1 MGERKMKLG
10 LCSWSYHKSLE
21 SGRLD
26 FNWLLEICANE
37 LKVGGVD
44 IIADHLPRTD
54 KKSLIGYK
62 KMATDLHLT
71 IACLSPGN
79 DFGRPKP
86 EERKKEVEV
95 VKNWL
100 EAGYILGAPVLR
112 IFSGWPDPYE
122 DKEKLWPAMVDCIKE
137 CAEEAKQAGIVL
149 AIEPHNDGG
158 FLPTAVDTLR
168 LIKEINSEWVKIN
181 LDTGNY
187 RDPDNYKG
195 IEDTI
200 AYAPHIHAKVHHI
213 SDEGRALEFD
223 YERIFTIF
231 KRAQYRGFV
240 SLEFEG
246 QDMHNQDEIK
256 YIPKAVGM
264 LKEFAQKYEV

>member
-1 MGERKMKLG
+1 MKLG

-21 SGRLD
+21 TGKLD
-26 FNWLLEICANE
+26 FTGLLEVCARE
-37 LKVGGVD
+37 LKLGGID
-44 IIADHLPRTD
+44 IIADHLPKTD
-54 KKSLIGYK
+54 KKSLIDYK

-79 DFGRPKP
+79 NFGKP
-86 EERKKEVEV
+86 TPGERQKEVEA

-100 EAGYILGAPVLR
+100 EVGYVLGAPALR
-112 IFSGWPDPYE
+112 IFSGWPSPYQ

-137 CAEEAKQAGIVL
+137 CEEKAKETGIVL
-149 AIEPHNDGG
+149 AIEPHNHGG
-158 FLPTAVDTLR
+158 FLPTSQDTLR

-187 RDPDNYKG
+187 QDADNYQG

-200 AYAPHIHAKVHHI
+200 VYAPHIHAKVHHI
-213 SDEGRALEFD
+213 SEDGKELVFD
-223 YERIFTIF
+223 YDRIFSIV
-231 KRAQYRGFV
+231 KKADYRGFV

-246 QDMHNQDEIK
+246 QDFFGQDELK
-256 YIPKAVGM
+256 HIPKAVAM
-264 LKEFAQKYEV
+264 LKAFAKKYAI

>member
-1 MGERKMKLG
+1 MKLG

-21 SGRLD
+21 SGKLD
-26 FNWLLEICANE
+26 FIKLLQVCARE
-37 LKVGGVD
+37 LKLGGID
-44 IIADHLPRTD
+44 IIADHLPKTD
-54 KKSLIGYK
+54 KQSLLTYK

-71 IACLSPGN
+71 LACLSPGN
-79 DFGRPKP
+79 NFGKPAP
-86 EERKKEVEV
+86 EERKKEVEA
-95 VKNWL
+95 VKKWL

-112 IFSGWPDPYE
+112 IFSGWPWPYA
-122 DKEKLWPAMVDCIKE
+122 DKEKLWPAMVDCIRE
-137 CAEEAKQAGIVL
+137 CAKEAKEAGIVL

-168 LIKEINSEWVKIN
+168 LIKELNSEWVKIN

-187 RDPDNYKG
+187 QDADNYKA

-213 SDEGRALEFD
+213 SDMAEELVFD
-223 YERIFTIF
+223 YERIFSIIR
-231 KRAQYRGFV
+231 KADYKGFI

-246 QDMHNQDEIK
+246 QDFFGQDELRH
-256 YIPKAVGM
+256 IPLAVKM
-264 LKEFAQKYEV
+264 LKHFAQKYDF

>member
-1 MGERKMKLG
+1 MKLG

-26 FNWLLEICANE
+26 FNRLLEICANE

-54 KKSLIGYK
+54 KKSLIAYK

-79 DFGRPKP
+79 NFGSPKP
-86 EERKKEVEV
+86 EERKKEVEA

-100 EAGYILGAPVLR
+100 EIGYILGAPVLR
-112 IFSGWPDPYE
+112 IFSGWPYPYE
-122 DKEKLWPAMVDCIKE
+122 DKDKLWPLMVDCIKE
-137 CAEEAKQAGIVL
+137 CEQKAKEVGIVL

-158 FLPTAVDTLR
+158 FLPTSQDTLR
-168 LIKEINSEWVKIN
+168 LIKEIDSTWVRIN

-187 RDPDNYKG
+187 QDADNYKG

-200 AYAPHIHAKVHHI
+200 GYAPHLHAKVHHI
-213 SDEGRALEFD
+213 SEEGKELEFD
-223 YERIFTIF
+223 YERIFSII
-231 KRAQYRGFV
+231 KKAGYRGFI

-246 QDMHNQDEIK
+246 QDLHNQDELK
-256 YIPKAVGM
+256 YIPRAIEM
-264 LKEFAQKYEV
+264 LKGVMQKYAN

>member
-1 MGERKMKLG
+1 MKLG
-10 LCSWSYHKSLE
+10 LCSWSCHKSLE

-26 FNWLLEICANE
+26 FTKLLEFCAKE
-37 LKVGGVD
+37 LQVGGID
-44 IIADHLPRTD
+44 IIADHLPKTD
-54 KKSLIGYK
+54 KKSLLGYK

-79 DFGRPKP
+79 NFGKPKP
-86 EERKKEVEV
+86 EERKQEVEA
-95 VKNWL
+95 VKKWL

-112 IFSGWPDPYE
+112 IFSGWPWPYDE
-122 DKEKLWPAMVDCIKE
+122 KEKLWPAMVGCIKE
-137 CAEEAKQAGIVL
+137 CEKSAKDTGIVL

-168 LIKEINSEWVKIN
+168 LIKQINSEWVKIN

-187 RDPDNYKG
+187 QDPDNYKA

-200 AYAPHIHAKVHHI
+200 VYAPHIHAKVHHM
-213 SDEGRALEFD
+213 SDDGKELVFD
-223 YERIFTIF
+223 FDKIFSII
-231 KRAQYRGFV
+231 KKADYRGFL

-246 QDMHNQDEIK
+246 QDFFGQDEIK
-256 YIPKAVGM
+256 YIPKAVQM
-264 LKEFAQKYEV
+264 LKDFAQKYAI